1 MEPPR
6 EAKKSAY
13 RKEFRYFSFTAG
25 LGAFFFG
32 LYKKAGIFE
41 PDNPEKY
48 EFERKSIQIFEKQV
62 SYVPAS
68 LGFIEGESVRRS
80 LLELWTVILPAIR
93 DEVRYG
99 IHVFLPRIRL
109 SF

>member
-1 MEPPR
+1 MSIIGYSNDKRLEARREPGKRFLSVYRAPFLFAIFLEPPR

-13 RKEFRYFSFTAG
+13 QKEFRYFSFTAG

-48 EFERKSIQIFEKQV
+48 EFERKSIQIFEK
-62 SYVPAS
+62 
-68 LGFIEGESVRRS
+68 
-80 LLELWTVILPAIR
+80 
-93 DEVRYG
+93 
-99 IHVFLPRIRL
+99 
-109 SF
+109 